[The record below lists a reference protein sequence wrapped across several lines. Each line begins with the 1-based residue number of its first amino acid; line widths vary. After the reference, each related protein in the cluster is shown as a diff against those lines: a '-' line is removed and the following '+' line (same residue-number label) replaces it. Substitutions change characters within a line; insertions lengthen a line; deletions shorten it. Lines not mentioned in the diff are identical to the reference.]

1 MLPAAGAG
9 EASAD
14 EEDEAMKP
22 RAPLKAELYVRW
34 TAQGVWHAARV
45 DEHTV
50 CGLPYDATAVVNG
63 WAIRRV
69 WDLMKTGKCQN
80 CERMKDADTVQRPVG
95 EV

>member
-1 MLPAAGAG
+1 MSAAAGEEEAG
-9 EASAD
+9 EG
-14 EEDEAMKP
+14 EEEAMTG

-50 CGLPYDATAVVNG
+50 CGLPYDGAAVIHG

-69 WDLMKTGKCQN
+69 WDLMRTGKCQN
-80 CERMKDADTVQRPVG
+80 CERMKDADTIQRPVG